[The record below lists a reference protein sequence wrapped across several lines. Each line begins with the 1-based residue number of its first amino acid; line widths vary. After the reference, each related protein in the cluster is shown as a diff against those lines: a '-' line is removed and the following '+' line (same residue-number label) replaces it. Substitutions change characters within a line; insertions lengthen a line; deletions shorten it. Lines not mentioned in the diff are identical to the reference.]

1 MKNFYSLKDTH
12 ENWDESG
19 STQTEELGENV
30 YKSQADKDPLPRIF
44 MERTLNTLQ
53 GNNTTKNTIQSR
65 QMIWIDTSPRKLQ
78 DVKLAFDQQSIITH
92 QGYKLK
98 ITRRYHCMDIRMSK
112 MKMFQLAKCFLGCGA
127 TEILIHCQ

>member
-53 GNNTTKNTIQSR
+53 GNNTTKNTI
-65 QMIWIDTSPRKLQ
+65 
-78 DVKLAFDQQSIITH
+78 
-92 QGYKLK
+92 
-98 ITRRYHCMDIRMSK
+98 
-112 MKMFQLAKCFLGCGA
+112 
-127 TEILIHCQ
+127 